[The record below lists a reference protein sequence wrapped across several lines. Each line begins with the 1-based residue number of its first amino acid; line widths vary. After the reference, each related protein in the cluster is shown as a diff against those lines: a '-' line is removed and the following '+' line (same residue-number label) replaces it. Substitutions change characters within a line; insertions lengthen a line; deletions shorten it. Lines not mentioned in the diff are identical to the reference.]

1 MIDMH
6 CHILFGIDD
15 GCKTA
20 DESLETIKNMKSL
33 GFNSLVLTPHYI
45 KGANY
50 NCNNKMK
57 KERFE
62 LLKDELNKRNIKM
75 DLFLGN
81 EVYIN
86 EDINSLVIRKEIRT
100 LNNTRYILIE
110 LPFNSR
116 LNGLDDYLYEL
127 ELKGYKVII
136 AHPERYKYFQD
147 DYKLASE
154 LYSSGVLFQC
164 NYGSIVGQY
173 GTSSMKLVKHLLKE
187 NMVDFMCSDVHK
199 PNSSLFDDFE
209 EIKSKIIKI
218 IGLDKFNLITND
230 NMLKVINDVDIIK
243 D

>member
-1 MIDMH
+1 
-6 CHILFGIDD
+6 
-15 GCKTA
+15 
-20 DESLETIKNMKSL
+20 
-33 GFNSLVLTPHYI
+33 
-45 KGANY
+45 
-50 NCNNKMK
+50 MK
-57 KERFE
+57 KKRFE
-62 LLKDELNKRNIKM
+62 LVNDDLNKRNIEM
-75 DLFLGN
+75 NLFLGN

-86 EDINSLVIRKEIRT
+86 EDINNLVIRKEIRT

-127 ELKGYKVII
+127 RLNGYKVII
-136 AHPERYKYFQD
+136 AHPERYRYFQD

-173 GTSSMKLVKHLLKE
+173 GTDSMKLVKHLLKE

-199 PNSSLFDDFE
+199 PNSSLFNNFE

-218 IGLDKFNLITND
+218 IGIEKFNLITND
-230 NMLKVINDVDIIK
+230 NMLKVINDIDIVK

>member
-15 GCKTA
+15 GCKTI

-57 KERFE
+57 KERLE
-62 LLKDELNKRNIKM
+62 LLKDELNKRNIEM
-75 DLFLGN
+75 NLFLGN

-86 EDINSLVIRKEIRT
+86 EDINNLVIRKEIRT

-127 ELKGYKVII
+127 RLKGYKVII
-136 AHPERYKYFQD
+136 AHPERYRYFQD

-173 GTSSMKLVKHLLKE
+173 GTDSMKLVKHLLKE
-187 NMVDFMCSDVHK
+187 NMLDFICSDVHK
-199 PNSSLFDDFE
+199 PNSSLFNNFE
-209 EIKSKIIKI
+209 EIKSRIIKI
-218 IGLDKFNLITND
+218 IGIEKFNLITND
-230 NMLKVINDVDIIK
+230 NMLKVINDIDIVK